1 MFDVSSSVQSFLGE
15 SVVSL
20 SHPQILRQK
29 IDERLDQAL
38 EEMIRQHAGGYVN
51 ALHETLVEFVCRP
64 GKRIR
69 PLLFLYGLEVFQA
82 GQLTDDLV
90 SIAAGL
96 EFLHAFVLVHDDLID
111 QSNTRRG
118 LLSLHRSLE
127 DRLIPEFNR
136 ERTAANLAM
145 VFGDLLFA
153 LAMKCIVDS
162 RLPARHL
169 LASKLLSY
177 TIDTGYGEIADVF
190 YSVCSIPDV
199 SVDNIELMY
208 LLKTSRYTIECPL
221 VLAGIVAGLSER
233 QLQQITRLSR
243 PAGLAFQIQN
253 DLKGSLH
260 SDDPP
265 AASDLLER
273 KKTLLMRAAFDR
285 LDEPDRGLL
294 ALCFEPGTNAK
305 GNVNTLID
313 LVRKSGAME
322 ELECYA
328 DSLFQQAFLGAK
340 SPLFPVEMQA
350 ALLELL
356 SSVRRFLQTSS

>member
-1 MFDVSSSVQSFLGE
+1 MQSFLAE
-15 SVVSL
+15 NVISL

-38 EEMIRQHAGGYVN
+38 QEMIRQRAGGHVN
-51 ALHETLVEFVCRP
+51 SLHEALVEFVGRP

-90 SIAAGL
+90 SVAAGL

-111 QSNTRRG
+111 QSDTRRG
-118 LLSLHRSLE
+118 FLSLHRSLQ
-127 DRLIPEFNR
+127 DQLIPEFNR

-145 VFGDLLFA
+145 VFGDILFA

-162 RLPARHL
+162 CLPARHL

-190 YSVCSIPDV
+190 YGVCRIPDI
-199 SVDNIELMY
+199 SVDSIELMY

-221 VLAGIVAGLSER
+221 VLAGMVAGLSEE

-253 DLKGSLH
+253 DLKGLIG
-260 SDDPP
+260 SDNLD
-265 AASDLLER
+265 ATSDLLER
-273 KKTLLMRAAFDR
+273 KKTLLIRAAFDR
-285 LDEPDRGLL
+285 LDEPDRSLL
-294 ALCFEPGTNAK
+294 ALCFDPGTK
-305 GNVNTLID
+305 GNGNIRILVD
-313 LVRKSGAME
+313 LVRKSGAVE
-322 ELECYA
+322 ELECYS
-328 DSLFQQAFLGAK
+328 DSLFQQAFLGAR
-340 SPLFPVEMQA
+340 SPIFPIEMQI

-356 SSVRRFLQTSS
+356 SSVRRFLHTS